1 VCHSG
6 FKLGATVPWCF
17 GFPFNSGLRHPQY
30 VGVALTTW
38 GIALCLS
45 NEPTFVDS
53 GLFHAAA
60 IVFPIF
66 YVIMSWMEQVG
77 DNDKKTE

>member
-1 VCHSG
+1 
-6 FKLGATVPWCF
+6 
-17 GFPFNSGLRHPQY
+17 
-30 VGVALTTW
+30 
-38 GIALCLS
+38 
-45 NEPTFVDS
+45 VDS